1 MCHSFGFCVFSSSFD
16 LLFRLHAN
24 DDVAPIS
31 LELRV
36 SIFRFRGRRCVFIW
50 VMTLVYSCRRLAAL
64 PIFDCLLADFPPPP
78 VLQWR
83 PGLAMRIFPF
93 PLQPV
98 EFLLPHFAQP
108 LGAGNHRHSRLRRVH
123 RRRPLYKKTRIIMFC
138 QPVPILS
145 AIYTASETR
154 ASHRARSGP
163 PSHSEPRLL
172 TLSPVWTH
180 MDNRLYFPLEAIN
193 MVQGCAHVPNVL
205 DVLWTLDHSR

>member
-24 DDVAPIS
+24 DD
-31 LELRV
+31 LRV

-50 VMTLVYSCRRLAAL
+50 VMTLLCGFFLFL
-64 PIFDCLLADFPPPP
+64 CK
-78 VLQWR
+78 
-83 PGLAMRIFPF
+83 
-93 PLQPV
+93 PV

-172 TLSPVWTH
+172 TLSSVWTH

-193 MVQGCAHVPNVL
+193 MVQGCSHVPNVL
-205 DVLWTLDHSR
+205 DVLWTLDHSRYGIYFMWSPYY